1 MNGPNATL
9 YYRYGAHELKA
20 RYQAH
25 LVLGQIF
32 VLILIG
38 LGFAISS
45 LLPRADLVTIVPIPP
60 RDAARVHIGPPPSI
74 DRTLPKPG
82 GGAKPPTDRIGIPI
96 PVEDSSAISDVIPTQ
111 EELSQRLDAISPS
124 GAGDSA
130 FTIDTSGKNFFP
142 DTGVFVPCDSL
153 PVMIRES
160 KPIYP
165 DQAVKTGLEGRVFIN
180 ALIDQEGTVRKVI
193 VAKSSGVECLDRS
206 AANAAWHCLYRP
218 AIQNGHPIAVWVT
231 YPVVFRLQ

>member
-38 LGFAISS
+38 LGFAVSS
-45 LLPRADLVTIVPIPP
+45 ILPHDDAVTIVPVRP
-60 RDAARVHIGPPPSI
+60 RDTVRIHIPLPPTIRPEP
-74 DRTLPKPG
+74 PKPG
-82 GGAKPPTDRIGIPI
+82 GGAKPPTDRIGIPV
-96 PVEDSSAISDVIPTQ
+96 PVEDSSAISDVFPTQ
-111 EELSQRLDAISPS
+111 EELSQRLDEMASTGS
-124 GAGDSA
+124 GDSA
-130 FTIDTSGKNFFP
+130 FIIDTSTEDFFL

-153 PVMIRES
+153 PVMIREA

-165 DQAVKTGLEGRVFIN
+165 DQAIKTGLEGRVFIN
-180 ALIDQEGTVRKVI
+180 ALIDQGGTVRKVI

-206 AANAAWHCLYRP
+206 AANAAWLCLYRP
-218 AIQNGHPIAVWVT
+218 AIQNGHPIAIWVT